1 MELSLGAML
10 TGWFGPATLKLHSVG
25 GVFSGRGFSPSDLP
39 AIAFCLLGLSCIGLW
54 AILPGRWRSKRESEL
69 KDRYRGMI
77 EETSDIIHIVSPE
90 GKFLYVNGAWRKTFG
105 YSEDEIAHLTQM
117 ELLHPEEREKA
128 QKNIQQLM
136 AGKQVIEIETRFVT
150 KDGRTIWV
158 EGNSTC
164 EMARG
169 RVVSRRGI
177 FHNVT
182 ERKQGEAE
190 RARLMALLEE
200 APDFIG
206 SVTPDGGILWVNRAF
221 RSLRNLKATGDFSGM
236 KLGDFHPPWAKQV
249 LEKAFPMVLS
259 SGIWNGESAV
269 LGADGREIPVS
280 QTIVAHRNEGGE
292 IVYLST
298 LCRDISESQRAEAA
312 LREAHNQINLVLQRE
327 KELARTDALTGL
339 ANRRAFYEALRAER
353 SRASRYGRPI
363 TLAYVDLDNF
373 KRVNDTLGHAIGDE
387 LLVCVADLLRSN
399 LRMSD
404 SVGRLGGDE
413 FALLLPETGPQHAEG
428 LLKKLAAVL
437 NAAMQAQKWPVTFSI
452 GAAAF
457 LDNPPPMEEM
467 IRTADE
473 LMYSVKKSGKNRV
486 SVALMGGAWQASA
499 EDVMGAEAEG

>member
-1 MELSLGAML
+1 M
-10 TGWFGPATLKLHSVG
+10 
-25 GVFSGRGFSPSDLP
+25 
-39 AIAFCLLGLSCIGLW
+39 
-54 AILPGRWRSKRESEL
+54 
-69 KDRYRGMI
+69 
-77 EETSDIIHIVSPE
+77 
-90 GKFLYVNGAWRKTFG
+90 
-105 YSEDEIAHLTQM
+105 
-117 ELLHPEEREKA
+117 
-128 QKNIQQLM
+128 
-136 AGKQVIEIETRFVT
+136 
-150 KDGRTIWV
+150 
-158 EGNSTC
+158 
-164 EMARG
+164 
-169 RVVSRRGI
+169 
-177 FHNVT
+177 
-182 ERKQGEAE
+182 
-190 RARLMALLEE
+190 
-200 APDFIG
+200 
-206 SVTPDGGILWVNRAF
+206 
-221 RSLRNLKATGDFSGM
+221 
-236 KLGDFHPPWAKQV
+236 
-249 LEKAFPMVLS
+249 
-259 SGIWNGESAV
+259 
-269 LGADGREIPVS
+269 
-280 QTIVAHRNEGGE
+280 IVAHRNEGGE